1 MGKVHFS
8 QLLEATGV
16 YHEGDKGPKPT
27 TYRPAYKVDSEIAD
41 ELEVGLIS
49 QELKETIEAKSDSK
63 LVSFAKELEIPP
75 VDEPTAPA
83 GDTRLYSGHSG
94 DSSGFMPR
102 SLPRDQSFASIPHP
116 LPTTL
121 GFPAIESFFN
131 NFENNVDWG
140 SVRNKRDT
148 DSKTEPLLTD
158 GELEPSAIDKRD
170 ADPLPSRLDHISVL
184 PPPHDLPPRPDLPL
198 FPPLGSPPP
207 SHHHHGPTPIPTSG
221 HHVTISTPTHH
232 VSHGVTDHGTHQAVH
247 KQHHQVHG
255 HPGPLLTHHSHAK
268 PRSHGLLPTHLPP
281 QVHHPTPIHVE
292 AKAHHGHHSPVLP
305 HPPPPNVY
313 DHPKSGYAK
322 PSYGGSLEDIF
333 GIMHGYHA
341 PEPAYH
347 APEPAYHPPEP
358 AYHAPEPAY
367 HAPEPAYH
375 PPTPAYHEPEPTYHA
390 PEGPYVPDYAHPTGD
405 YIPPSA
411 KMAGHPFSLE
421 AVFGIGMPMY
431 YMKKYPHMAHMMH
444 HEHHHPIDNY
454 VEPAKPAYKPVKVYD
469 HPTSGYAKPAHGA
482 SLEEIFGVHTAYHSP
497 PKPEYHP
504 PKPAYHPPKPVYHPP
519 KPEYHP
525 PPPGYGVPQPHAGS
539 LEAVFGLGPTSYVT
553 PQPHAGSLEAVFGL
567 GPTSYVTPAP
577 HYDVPT
583 TYKPKMP
590 DYIEHHPHSKSL
602 PPIHDPGYVLHYLP
616 YDNYQPVHKESIAHP
631 PPVPHHPHAA
641 HMLVPGT
648 HVLPQPDLLP
658 HNPHNAHPEVKS
670 LDPFRGARKKRSP
683 QSDNGQESEIL
694 LLPQGTENDD
704 ADNFSTRTHIINN
717 SKFPQIIIIPQ
728 KQGRA
733 QQDQFHVNFNQDGGI
748 PNIVSGSSDNND
760 EVEIINTPGSASVI
774 TQEPVRKNAAL
785 TEKENDFNLAN

>member
-1 MGKVHFS
+1 M
-8 QLLEATGV
+8 
-16 YHEGDKGPKPT
+16 
-27 TYRPAYKVDSEIAD
+27 
-41 ELEVGLIS
+41 
-49 QELKETIEAKSDSK
+49 SDSK
-63 LVSFAKELEIPP
+63 SVSSAKELEIPP

-83 GDTRLYSGHSG
+83 GDTGLYSGHSG

-121 GFPAIESFFN
+121 GFLAIESFFN

-247 KQHHQVHG
+247 KEHHQVHG
-255 HPGPLLTHHSHAK
+255 NPGHHNHMTHHSHAS
-268 PRSHGLLPTHLPP
+268 PRSHALTPTHLPP
-281 QVHHPTPIHVE
+281 QLHSPTPILI
-292 AKAHHGHHSPVLP
+292 ATKSHHGHHTPSLP
-305 HPPPPNVY
+305 HPTPTQVY

-333 GIMHGYHA
+333 GVMHGYHA
-341 PEPAYH
+341 PEPAYHPPAPASH

-375 PPTPAYHEPEPTYHA
+375 APEPAYHPPDPAYHA
-390 PEGPYVPDYAHPTGD
+390 PAPEYHEPKPAYHAPVGPYVPDYSHPTGD
-405 YIPPSA
+405 YIPPMA

-444 HEHHHPIDNY
+444 HGHHLDHPIDNY

-482 SLEEIFGVHTAYHSP
+482 TLEEIFGVHTTYHNP

-504 PKPAYHPPKPVYHPP
+504 H
-519 KPEYHP
+519 
-525 PPPGYGVPQPHAGS
+525 
-539 LEAVFGLGPTSYVT
+539 
-553 PQPHAGSLEAVFGL
+553 
-567 GPTSYVTPAP
+567 
-577 HYDVPT
+577 
-583 TYKPKMP
+583 
-590 DYIEHHPHSKSL
+590 
-602 PPIHDPGYVLHYLP
+602 
-616 YDNYQPVHKESIAHP
+616 
-631 PPVPHHPHAA
+631 
-641 HMLVPGT
+641 
-648 HVLPQPDLLP
+648 
-658 HNPHNAHPEVKS
+658 
-670 LDPFRGARKKRSP
+670 
-683 QSDNGQESEIL
+683 
-694 LLPQGTENDD
+694 
-704 ADNFSTRTHIINN
+704 
-717 SKFPQIIIIPQ
+717 
-728 KQGRA
+728 
-733 QQDQFHVNFNQDGGI
+733 
-748 PNIVSGSSDNND
+748 
-760 EVEIINTPGSASVI
+760 
-774 TQEPVRKNAAL
+774 
-785 TEKENDFNLAN
+785 